1 MLTVLREDSLAR
13 RRWDL
18 SAVFLVVVS
27 CLLVSYQF
35 AFQHQVHLIGSLV
48 VYLIDFFFL
57 IDIVLNFR
65 TTYRY
70 QGVDV
75 TDPAKIARHYRR
87 GRFSIDLL
95 ANFPFDMFLLPWSGF
110 SIEGIS
116 VVLFVRLL
124 RLLRV
129 VRLVAI
135 VRTWERQTSINAGYL
150 RIAKLMLAVVVVLH
164 LVACIWFLVPFVEG
178 FPANSWVEMEGVAD
192 ANPGTQYI
200 RSLYWVVVTATT
212 VGYGD
217 ITPHRNVE
225 YVLSMLV
232 ILIGASMWAF
242 IIGNI
247 ASLLSS
253 LDSTKTTFWNRVEM
267 VTQFL
272 RSRRVPPEVNE
283 NVRGYYEYT
292 WSRYRG
298 ANERNLLTDLPAP
311 LRLEVLTHLAHEVLE
326 RVPLFRH
333 CGPVLRDELLM
344 ALEPTIVTPG
354 GFAVR
359 EGEMANG
366 IYFISRG
373 TIEVLSEDGAT
384 SHGTLEDGD
393 YFGDLSL
400 ILSERRTASAKAL
413 TYCDL
418 LVLPKREFER
428 IKHDY
433 PEFREALKTMS
444 SERSEK
450 ISALVMSA
458 AIL

>member
-1 MLTVLREDSLAR
+1 MILVL
-13 RRWDL
+13 
-18 SAVFLVVVS
+18 VS

-35 AFQHQVHLIGSLV
+35 AFQHRVHLVGSIAI
-48 VYLIDFFFL
+48 YLIDLFFL
-57 IDIVLNFR
+57 IDIALNFR
-65 TTYRY
+65 TSYRH

-87 GRFSIDLL
+87 GRFPIDLL
-95 ANFPFDMFLLPWSGF
+95 ANLPFDMLLLSLSGF
-110 SIEGIS
+110 TIEGIS
-116 VVLFVRLL
+116 LVLYVRLL
-124 RLLRV
+124 RLMRV

-150 RIAKLMLAVVVVLH
+150 RIGKLLLAVVVVLH
-164 LVACIWFLVPFVEG
+164 LVACVWFLVPFVG
-178 FPANSWVEMEGVAD
+178 DYPQDSWVVSEGVAD
-192 ANPGTQYI
+192 ADPGTQYI

-253 LDSTKTTFWNRVEM
+253 LDSAKTTFWNRVEL

-272 RSRRVPPEVNE
+272 RSRRVPQEVNE
-283 NVRGYYEYT
+283 SVRGYYEYT

-298 ANERNLLTDLPAP
+298 ANERNLLADLPAP
-311 LRLEVLTHLAHEVLE
+311 LRLEVLTHLAHEVLA

-333 CGPVLRDELLM
+333 CGPVLRNELLM
-344 ALEPTIVTPG
+344 ALEPTIITPG

-366 IYFISRG
+366 IYFIGRG
-373 TIEVLSEDGAT
+373 TIEVLSDDGAA
-384 SHGTLEDGD
+384 SHATLEDGD

-400 ILSERRTASAKAL
+400 LLGERRTASAN
-413 TYCDL
+413 CDL
-418 LVLPKREFER
+418 LVLPKGEFER

-433 PEFREALKTMS
+433 AEFREALKTLS

-450 ISALVMSA
+450 TSSLVLSGA
-458 AIL
+458 VL

>member
-1 MLTVLREDSLAR
+1 MLRILREDSAFR
-13 RRWDL
+13 ARWDFTAL
-18 SAVFLVVVS
+18 ILVVVS

-35 AFQHQVHLIGSLV
+35 AFQHRVHLV
-48 VYLIDFFFL
+48 VSIAIYLIDLFFL
-57 IDIVLNFR
+57 IDIALNFR
-65 TTYRY
+65 TTYRH
-70 QGVDV
+70 QGIDV
-75 TDPAKIARHYRR
+75 TDPANITRHYRR
-87 GRFSIDLL
+87 GRLPIDLL
-95 ANFPFDMFLLPWSGF
+95 ANLPFDMLLLPLSGF
-110 SIEGIS
+110 TIEGIS
-116 VVLFVRLL
+116 LVLYVRLL

-135 VRTWERQTSINAGYL
+135 VRTWERQTSINAGYV
-150 RIAKLMLAVVVVLH
+150 RIGKLLLAVVVVLH
-164 LVACIWFLVPFVEG
+164 MVACIWFLVPFAEG
-178 FPANSWVEMEGVAD
+178 FPADSWVVTEGVAD
-192 ANPGTQYI
+192 AEPGTQYI

-253 LDSTKTTFWNRVEM
+253 LDSAKTTFWKRVEL

-272 RSRRVPPEVNE
+272 RSRRVPQEVNE

-298 ANERNLLTDLPAP
+298 ANERSLLTDLPAP
-311 LRLEVLTHLAHEVLE
+311 LRLEVLTHLAQEVLE
-326 RVPLFRH
+326 RVPLFQH
-333 CGPVLRDELLM
+333 CGPVLRNELLM

-354 GFAVR
+354 GFSVR

-373 TIEVLSEDGAT
+373 TIEVLSDNGAT
-384 SHGTLEDGD
+384 SHGTLDDGD

-400 ILSERRTASAKAL
+400 ILGERRTASAKAL

-433 PEFREALKTMS
+433 AEFREALKTLS

-450 ISALVMSA
+450 ISSLVLSGA
-458 AIL
+458 VL

>member
-1 MLTVLREDSLAR
+1 MLSILREDSAFR
-13 RRWDL
+13 ARWDFAAL
-18 SAVFLVVVS
+18 ILVVVS

-35 AFQHQVHLIGSLV
+35 AFQHRVHLVGSIAI
-48 VYLIDFFFL
+48 YLIDLFFL
-57 IDIVLNFR
+57 IDIALNFR
-65 TTYRY
+65 TTYRH
-70 QGVDV
+70 QGIDV
-75 TDPAKIARHYRR
+75 TDPANITRHYRR
-87 GRFSIDLL
+87 GRLPIDLL
-95 ANFPFDMFLLPWSGF
+95 ANLPFDMLLLPLSGF
-110 SIEGIS
+110 TIEGIS
-116 VVLFVRLL
+116 LVLYVRLL
-124 RLLRV
+124 RLMRV

-135 VRTWERQTSINAGYL
+135 VRTWERQTSVNAGYV
-150 RIAKLMLAVVVVLH
+150 RIGKLLLAVVVVLH
-164 LVACIWFLVPFVEG
+164 MVACIWFLVPFAEG
-178 FPANSWVEMEGVAD
+178 FPADSWVVTEGVAN
-192 ANPGTQYI
+192 AEPGTQYI

-253 LDSTKTTFWNRVEM
+253 LDSAKTTFWNRVEL

-272 RSRRVPPEVNE
+272 RSRRVPQEVNE
-283 NVRGYYEYT
+283 SVRGYYEYT

-311 LRLEVLTHLAHEVLE
+311 LRLEVLTHLAREVLA
-326 RVPLFRH
+326 RVPLFQH
-333 CGPVLRDELLM
+333 CGPVLRNELLL
-344 ALEPTIVTPG
+344 ALEPTIITPG

-373 TIEVLSEDGAT
+373 TIEVLSDDGAT

-400 ILSERRTASAKAL
+400 LLGERRTASAKAVS
-413 TYCDL
+413 YCDL
-418 LVLPKREFER
+418 LVLPKGEFER

-433 PEFREALKTMS
+433 AEFREALKTLS

-450 ISALVMSA
+450 VSSLVLSGA
-458 AIL
+458 VL

>member
-1 MLTVLREDSLAR
+1 LI
-13 RRWDL
+13 
-18 SAVFLVVVS
+18 LVVVS

-35 AFQHQVHLIGSLV
+35 AFQHRVHLAGSIV
-48 VYLIDFFFL
+48 IYLIDLFFL
-57 IDIVLNFR
+57 IDIALNFR
-65 TTYRY
+65 TTYRH

-75 TDPAKIARHYRR
+75 TDPAKIARRYRR
-87 GRFSIDLL
+87 GRLPIDVL
-95 ANFPFDMFLLPWSGF
+95 ANLPFDILLLPLSGF
-110 SIEGIS
+110 AIEGIS
-116 VVLFVRLL
+116 LVLYVRLL

-129 VRLVAI
+129 IRLVAI
-135 VRTWERQTSINAGYL
+135 VRTWGRQTSINAGYL
-150 RIAKLMLAVVVVLH
+150 RIGKLLLAVVVVLH
-164 LVACIWFLVPFVEG
+164 LVACVWFLVPFAGG
-178 FPANSWVEMEGVAD
+178 FPTNSWVVTEGVAD

-253 LDSTKTTFWNRVEM
+253 LDSAKTTFWNRVEL

-272 RSRRVPPEVNE
+272 RSRRVPQEVNE

-298 ANERNLLTDLPAP
+298 ANERNLLVDLPAP

-333 CGPVLRDELLM
+333 CGPVLRNELLM
-344 ALEPTIVTPG
+344 ALEPTIITPG
-354 GFAVR
+354 GYAVR

-373 TIEVLSEDGAT
+373 TVEVLSDNGAT

-400 ILSERRTASAKAL
+400 LLGERRTASARAVA
-413 TYCDL
+413 YCDL
-418 LVLPKREFER
+418 LVLPKGEFER

-433 PEFREALKTMS
+433 EEFREALKTLS
-444 SERSEK
+444 SERSAT
-450 ISALVMSA
+450 ISSLVISGA
-458 AIL
+458 VL

>member
-1 MLTVLREDSLAR
+1 MLTVLREESLAR

-65 TTYRY
+65 TTYRC

-75 TDPAKIARHYRR
+75 TDPAKIARRYRR
-87 GRFSIDLL
+87 GRFSIDVL
-95 ANFPFDMFLLPWSGF
+95 ANFPFDMLLLPWSGF

-129 VRLVAI
+129 VRLAAI

-178 FPANSWVEMEGVAD
+178 FPANSWVVMEGVAD

-253 LDSTKTTFWNRVEM
+253 LDSTKTTFWNRVEV

-344 ALEPTIVTPG
+344 ALDPIIITPG

-373 TIEVLSEDGAT
+373 TIEVVSDEGAT

-400 ILSERRTASAKAL
+400 LLSERRTASAKAL

-433 PEFREALKTMS
+433 PEFREALKAMS

-450 ISALVMSA
+450 ISALVLSGA
-458 AIL
+458 VL

>member
-1 MLTVLREDSLAR
+1 M
-13 RRWDL
+13 
-18 SAVFLVVVS
+18 VS

-35 AFQHQVHLIGSLV
+35 AFQHRVYLVGSIAI
-48 VYLIDFFFL
+48 YLIDLFFL
-57 IDIVLNFR
+57 IDIALNFH
-65 TTYRY
+65 TTYRH

-75 TDPAKIARHYRR
+75 TDPATIARHYRR
-87 GRFSIDLL
+87 GRFSIDLTAAL
-95 ANFPFDMFLLPWSGF
+95 PLDLLLLPFSGF
-110 SIEGIS
+110 TIEGIS
-116 VVLFVRLL
+116 LVLYIRLL

-150 RIAKLMLAVVVVLH
+150 RIGKLLLAVVVVLH
-164 LVACIWFLVPFVEG
+164 LVACVWFLVPFVG
-178 FPANSWVEMEGVAD
+178 DFPPNSWVISEGIAEVG
-192 ANPGTQYI
+192 PSTQYI

-225 YVLSMLV
+225 YVLSMIV

-253 LDSTKTTFWNRVEM
+253 LDSAKTTFWNRVEL

-272 RSRRVPPEVNE
+272 RSRRVPQEVNE

-298 ANERNLLTDLPAP
+298 ANERNLLADLPAP

-333 CGPVLRDELLM
+333 CGPVLRHELLM
-344 ALEPTIVTPG
+344 ALEPTIMTPG

-373 TIEVLSEDGAT
+373 TIEVLSDNGAT

-400 ILSERRTASAKAL
+400 LLGERRTASAKAVS
-413 TYCDL
+413 YCDL
-418 LVLPKREFER
+418 LVLPKGEFER

-433 PEFREALKTMS
+433 AEFREALKTLS

-450 ISALVMSA
+450 ISSLVLSGA
-458 AIL
+458 VL

>member
-1 MLTVLREDSLAR
+1 MLRILREDSAFR
-13 RRWDL
+13 ARWDFTAL
-18 SAVFLVVVS
+18 ILVVVS

-35 AFQHQVHLIGSLV
+35 AFQHRVHLVGSIAI
-48 VYLIDFFFL
+48 YLIDLFFL
-57 IDIVLNFR
+57 IDIALNFR
-65 TTYRY
+65 TTYRH
-70 QGVDV
+70 QGIDV
-75 TDPAKIARHYRR
+75 TDPANITRHYRR
-87 GRFSIDLL
+87 GRLPIDLL
-95 ANFPFDMFLLPWSGF
+95 ANLPFDMLLLPLSGF
-110 SIEGIS
+110 TIEGIS
-116 VVLFVRLL
+116 LVLYVRLL

-135 VRTWERQTSINAGYL
+135 VRTWERQTSINAGYV
-150 RIAKLMLAVVVVLH
+150 RIGKLLLAVVVVLH
-164 LVACIWFLVPFVEG
+164 MVACIWFLVPFAEG
-178 FPANSWVEMEGVAD
+178 FPADSWVVTEGVAD
-192 ANPGTQYI
+192 AEPGTQYI

-253 LDSTKTTFWNRVEM
+253 LDSAKTTFWNRVEL

-272 RSRRVPPEVNE
+272 RSRRVPQEVNE
-283 NVRGYYEYT
+283 SVRGYYEYT

-326 RVPLFRH
+326 RVPLFQH
-333 CGPVLRDELLM
+333 CGPVLRNELLL
-344 ALEPTIVTPG
+344 ALEPTIITPG

-373 TIEVLSEDGAT
+373 TIEVLSDDGAT

-400 ILSERRTASAKAL
+400 LLGERRTASAKAVSF
-413 TYCDL
+413 CDL
-418 LVLPKREFER
+418 LVLPKGEFER

-433 PEFREALKTMS
+433 AEFREALKTLS

-450 ISALVMSA
+450 ISSLVLSGA
-458 AIL
+458 VL

>member
-1 MLTVLREDSLAR
+1 MLNIVREDSPAR
-13 RRWDL
+13 KRWDL
-18 SAVFLVVVS
+18 IAVLLVLVS

-35 AFQHQVHLIGSLV
+35 AFQHRVHLIGSLII
-48 VYLIDFFFL
+48 YLIDLFFL
-57 IDIVLNFR
+57 IDIALNFR

-87 GRFSIDLL
+87 GRFPIDLL
-95 ANFPFDMFLLPWSGF
+95 ANLPFDLLLLPWSGF
-110 SIEGIS
+110 TIEGIS
-116 VVLFVRLL
+116 VVLYIRLF

-135 VRTWERQTSINAGYL
+135 VRTWGRLTSINTGYL
-150 RIAKLMLAVVVVLH
+150 RIGNLLLAVVVVLH
-164 LVACIWFLVPFVEG
+164 LVACVWFLVPFIG
-178 FPANSWVEMEGVAD
+178 DFPPDSWVFSEGVVD
-192 ANPGTQYI
+192 AGPGTQYI

-253 LDSTKTTFWNRVEM
+253 LDSAKTTFWKRVEL

-298 ANERNLLTDLPAP
+298 ANERSLLTDLPAP
-311 LRLEVLTHLAHEVLE
+311 LRLEVLTHLAQEVLE
-326 RVPLFRH
+326 RVPLFQH
-333 CGPVLRDELLM
+333 CGPVLRNELLM

-354 GFAVR
+354 GFSVR
-359 EGEMANG
+359 
-366 IYFISRG
+366 
-373 TIEVLSEDGAT
+373 
-384 SHGTLEDGD
+384 
-393 YFGDLSL
+393 
-400 ILSERRTASAKAL
+400 
-413 TYCDL
+413 
-418 LVLPKREFER
+418 
-428 IKHDY
+428 
-433 PEFREALKTMS
+433 
-444 SERSEK
+444 
-450 ISALVMSA
+450 
-458 AIL
+458 

>member
-18 SAVFLVVVS
+18 TAVFLVVVS

-35 AFQHQVHLIGSLV
+35 AFQHQVHLIGSLI

-95 ANFPFDMFLLPWSGF
+95 ANFPFDMLLLPWSGF

-129 VRLVAI
+129 VRLGAI
-135 VRTWERQTSINAGYL
+135 VRTWERQTSVNAGYL
-150 RIAKLMLAVVVVLH
+150 RIGKLMLAVVVVLH

-178 FPANSWVEMEGVAD
+178 FPANSWVVMEGVAD
-192 ANPGTQYI
+192 ANSGTQYI

-225 YVLSMLV
+225 YLLSMLV

-253 LDSTKTTFWNRVEM
+253 LDSAKTMFRNRVEL
-267 VTQFL
+267 VTQVL
-272 RSRRVPPEVNE
+272 RSRKVPPEVNE
-283 NVRGYYEYT
+283 KVRDYYEYT
-292 WSRYRG
+292 WSRFRG
-298 ANERNLLTDLPAP
+298 ADEIHVLRDLPTP
-311 LRLEVLTHLAHEVLE
+311 LRLEVLVHLARDLLE
-326 RVPLFRH
+326 RVPLFRY

-344 ALEPTIVTPG
+344 ALEPMIVTPG
-354 GFAVR
+354 GIIVR

-373 TIEVLSEDGAT
+373 TIEVLSDDGAT

-450 ISALVMSA
+450 ISALVLSG